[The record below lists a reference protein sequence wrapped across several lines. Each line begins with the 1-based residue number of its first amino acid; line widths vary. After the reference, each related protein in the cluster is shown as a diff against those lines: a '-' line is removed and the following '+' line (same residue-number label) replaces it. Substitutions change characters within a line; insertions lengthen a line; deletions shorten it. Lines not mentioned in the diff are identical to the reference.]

1 MNNKI
6 SYIEYKN
13 GRKFEFSIIE
23 KNFLNKIINMIN
35 LLEETRKLEIIE
47 FLQLYL
53 KEIKKEISRKKM
65 KDVIQS
71 SFSVKVEASPL

>member
-53 KEIKKEISRKKM
+53 KEIKKEKENEKSNNNSK
-65 KDVIQS
+65 
-71 SFSVKVEASPL
+71 

>member
-23 KNFLNKIINMIN
+23 KSFLNKTINMIN

-53 KEIKKEISRKKM
+53 KEIKTKGEIKWKK
-65 KDVIQS
+65 Q
-71 SFSVKVEASPL
+71 

>member
-35 LLEETRKLEIIE
+35 LLEEERKLEMTD

-53 KEIKKEISRKKM
+53 KEIKKEK
-65 KDVIQS
+65 
-71 SFSVKVEASPL
+71 ENE

>member
-53 KEIKKEISRKKM
+53 KEIKKEKRNE
-65 KDVIQS
+65 IQRNS
-71 SFSVKVEASPL
+71 I

>member
-53 KEIKKEISRKKM
+53 KEIKTKGERK
-65 KDVIQS
+65 
-71 SFSVKVEASPL
+71 

>member
-13 GRKFEFSIIE
+13 GRKFEFSINE

-53 KEIKKEISRKKM
+53 KEIKKEK
-65 KDVIQS
+65 
-71 SFSVKVEASPL
+71 